1 MENKIDTLDKFKQRI
16 RSRKCPYCGAL
27 IKHYVFSSINIPFEY
42 MARSSA
48 ENREESGSRY
58 SFYTWGNNSLVMFS
72 RVLLTATCQC
82 GNISF
87 WECENNDIKAL
98 ISNDMAED
106 GYFIELIYSKDTV
119 KDMYDKTTDEKFKK
133 DLEEV
138 LKIFPEN
145 EGKKE

>member
-1 MENKIDTLDKFKQRI
+1 
-16 RSRKCPYCGAL
+16 
-27 IKHYVFSSINIPFEY
+27 
-42 MARSSA
+42 
-48 ENREESGSRY
+48 
-58 SFYTWGNNSLVMFS
+58 MFS
-72 RVLLTATCQC
+72 RVLLTSTCQC

-98 ISNDMAED
+98 ISNDMADD
-106 GYFIELIYSKDTV
+106 GYFIELIYSKDTI
-119 KDMYDKTTDEKFKK
+119 KDMYDKTANEKFKK